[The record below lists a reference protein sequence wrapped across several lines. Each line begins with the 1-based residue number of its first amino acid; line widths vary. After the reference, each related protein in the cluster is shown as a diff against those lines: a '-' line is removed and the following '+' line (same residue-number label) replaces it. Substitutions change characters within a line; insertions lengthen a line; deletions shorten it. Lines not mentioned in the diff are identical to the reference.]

1 MVHSQKGNEFFDLD
15 YQNTTID
22 FSLLPL
28 EFIIEKPV
36 QFVSLLFIFLR
47 GKHMGTSFLNLR
59 KGRQVTEKANN
70 LSLWHPANREQP
82 YLGSGLT
89 LVEILPGK

>member
-22 FSLLPL
+22 FSSLPL

-47 GKHMGTSFLNLR
+47 GEHMGTSFLNPR

-70 LSLWHPANREQP
+70 ISLWHPPNRVSSP
-82 YLGSGLT
+82 T
-89 LVEILPGK
+89 

>member
-1 MVHSQKGNEFFDLD
+1 MNSLTLTIK
-15 YQNTTID
+15 TITID
-22 FSLLPL
+22 FSSLPL

-47 GKHMGTSFLNLR
+47 DEHMGTNLR
-59 KGRQVTEKANN
+59 KGRQVTKKANYI
-70 LSLWHPANREQP
+70 SLWHPPNHKQP

>member
-22 FSLLPL
+22 FSSLPL

-36 QFVSLLFIFLR
+36 QFVSLLIIFLR
-47 GKHMGTSFLNLR
+47 GKHMGTSF
-59 KGRQVTEKANN
+59 TH
-70 LSLWHPANREQP
+70 LS
-82 YLGSGLT
+82 
-89 LVEILPGK
+89 EILGRAGRSLKRLTILACGTLQMVSSLT